1 MLIVLDSILHRFL
14 SEQVHGVILTG
25 TFAQHRVPDP

>member
-1 MLIVLDSILHRFL
+1 MLIVLDSVLHGFL

-25 TFAQHRVPDP
+25 TFTPHRVPDQ